1 MGLNIIV
8 KKGDD
13 NPNKIYREAKEY
25 KEKFKDKMLSKN
37 ELWKPTEENVR
48 KQIHF
53 EQQHGNDVRAYRERM
68 AKLDKDPDALNV
80 QKLRRGY

>member
-1 MGLNIIV
+1 MSFNIHI
-8 KKGDD
+8 KSGKDD
-13 NPNKIYREAKEY
+13 PNKIYKEAKEY
-25 KEKFKDKMLSKN
+25 REKFKENMLSKN

-53 EQQHGNDVRAYRERM
+53 EEKHGDDVRAYRERM
-68 AKLDKDPDALNV
+68 AKLDEDPDARNV